1 MIARLWQFLKRF
13 QRQNPNASRTVAK
26 NGYSVYFIGEWLI
39 NAIS

>member
-13 QRQNPNASRTVAK
+13 QRQNPNARTVAK
-26 NGYSVYFIGEWLI
+26 NGYSVYFISEWLI